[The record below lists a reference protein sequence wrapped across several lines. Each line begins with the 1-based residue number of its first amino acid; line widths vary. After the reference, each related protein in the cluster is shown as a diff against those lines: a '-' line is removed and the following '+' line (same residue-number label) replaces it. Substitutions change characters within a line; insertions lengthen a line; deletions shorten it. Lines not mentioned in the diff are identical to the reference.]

1 MANTSG
7 EETNILRRIMLRL
20 SGPTMRLF
28 RNNVGTA
35 YIGQATTF
43 RTSGIVNV
51 DAGDV
56 LVKQGRIFHAGL
68 VKGSSDIIGIKSVI
82 ITPEMVG
89 KPVAVFTAIEGKT
102 KSGRATVEQIAF
114 INMVNGMGGIAFIA
128 RNEEEAELLM
138 VNALKK

>member
-1 MANTSG
+1 MANS
-7 EETNILRRIMLRL
+7 EETNIIRRIMLRL

-35 YIGQATTF
+35 YIGQSTIF
-43 RTSGIVNV
+43 RKSGTVQV

-82 ITPEMVG
+82 ITLEMVG
-89 KPVAVFTAIEGKT
+89 KSVAVFTAIEGKT
-102 KSGRATVEQIAF
+102 KSGRATAEQIAF

-128 RNEEEAELLM
+128 RDEEEAEAFL
-138 VNALKK
+138 NNYLK

>member
-1 MANTSG
+1 MSNG

-28 RNNVGTA
+28 RNNVGVTWA
-35 YIGQATTF
+35 GQATKFSKAGT
-43 RTSGIVNV
+43 VHV

-68 VKGSSDIIGIKSVI
+68 VKGSSDIIGIKSVV

-89 KPVAVFTAIEGKT
+89 KCVAVFTAIEGKT
-102 KSGRATVEQIAF
+102 NSGRATPEQLAF
-114 INMVNGMGGIAFIA
+114 LEMVKKMGGIAFIA

-138 VNALKK
+138 NNSMK